1 MTPFDQ
7 AWQILKMPP
16 KPDFPYYGD
25 PEEFYMQHSISP
37 RGESG
42 PDILNIAATQ
52 GFEGFNERRGEN
64 LTPMHY
70 GTATFDIHDDKLV
83 PRFAQ
88 VKPAFR
94 RGGIATDMYDHAE
107 KVTGLPVVDEA
118 LVQSE
123 AAEKFWDARREK
135 TGVEK
140 PDWKQDPNW
149 RRGLYKPPKIKIR
162 R

>member
-1 MTPFDQ
+1 MMNPFDQ

-25 PEEFYMQHSISP
+25 PEEFYMQHSILP
-37 RGESG
+37 RGEHG
-42 PDILNIAATQ
+42 PDVLNIAATQ
-52 GFEGFNERRGEN
+52 GLEAYDQK
-64 LTPMHY
+64 PMNY
-70 GTATFDIHDDKLV
+70 GTASFYIHDDKLV
-83 PRFAQ
+83 PRTAQ

-118 LVQSE
+118 VSQTE

-135 TGVEK
+135 TGAEK